1 MLPAV
6 LEEGRH
12 RVREELEGVEEA
24 EEEGDVVGVVVRVV
38 RVGLQRGELLNDLL
52 VADMLNVELN
62 LGGQ

>member
-1 MLPAV
+1 MLPEV
-6 LEEGRH
+6 LEEGRR

-38 RVGLQRGELLNDLL
+38 GVGLQRGELLNDLL

>member
-1 MLPAV
+1 MFPTV

-38 RVGLQRGELLNDLL
+38 GVGFQRGELLNDLL
-52 VADMLNVELN
+52 VADMLHVELN